1 MNLSKRN
8 VSTFLSF
15 SLSRQTIGT
24 GIKIDSRNPFFLP
37 SLRDA
42 MIRHAYRRDSD
53 EIRSLLEY
61 RRRGEIRTIYE
72 SGRMKETNG
81 GRGGKALSADIE
93 RENNLRYARRK
104 SDTWSGKHAATVSL
118 SRCPVVDDIMILFTS
133 QSSGTILR
141 FRLWQAARRVGFVSL
156 LSLLDRTT

>member
-1 MNLSKRN
+1 M
-8 VSTFLSF
+8 FLSF

-61 RRRGEIRTIYE
+61 RREIRNDLWGWE
-72 SGRMKETNG
+72 NERDEWR
-81 GRGGKALSADIE
+81 RGGKALSADIE

-104 SDTWSGKHAATVSL
+104 SDT
-118 SRCPVVDDIMILFTS
+118 
-133 QSSGTILR
+133 
-141 FRLWQAARRVGFVSL
+141 
-156 LSLLDRTT
+156 